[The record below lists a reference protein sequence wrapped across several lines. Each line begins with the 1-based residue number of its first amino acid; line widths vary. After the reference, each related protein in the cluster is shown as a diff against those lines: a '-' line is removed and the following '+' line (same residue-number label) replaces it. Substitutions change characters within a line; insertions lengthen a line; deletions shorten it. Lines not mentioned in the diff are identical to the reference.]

1 MDHLLIFGP
10 VTKHNSPLFFF
21 SSSLREEK
29 LLGKCLKCKLGIS
42 GFFFFFFFFFTALES
57 YEAFQEYVGEI
68 GSREAPQL
76 LPRQ

>member
-42 GFFFFFFFFFTALES
+42 GFFFFFFTALES